1 MAKAGEIE
9 GRKPVDVWVG
19 TALGILKGMFTLL
32 NFYQVLIP
40 PLSFKGVSLSSHE
53 VTNYHKCL
61 ERSDVTQEVCAMCW
75 EHGDRGE
82 TLYCGL
88 KNGLVQRF
96 SCRERVFE
104 AECDCT
110 GGEGT
115 FVGLEKHEK

>member
-1 MAKAGEIE
+1 M
-9 GRKPVDVWVG
+9 GRNG
-19 TALGILKGMFTLL
+19 LGNTERYAHIIKLL
-32 NFYQVLIP
+32 PSPDSPSLS
-40 PLSFKGVSLSSHE
+40 LSFKGVSLSSHE